1 MSANPLHRPA
11 LRPFALAVG
20 LSLGL
25 GSAFAAGAQTVPA
38 QVAIDG
44 TLLSIS
50 AEGEVR
56 RDPDIARLS
65 TGVVTRAADAQAA
78 MDANAARMQDVIA
91 AIRQAGIAE
100 ADIQTSGVNL
110 FPQYRYGENQP
121 PEITG
126 YEAHNTVEITVR
138 EIDALGDVIDAL
150 VAAGANQINGPSFDV
165 EDKQAAFDEAR
176 RIALENARERARM
189 YAQTLDMQV
198 QRIVSISEGHGF
210 APPRPV
216 PMMAMARMEKA
227 GTPVEPGQSTL
238 SVTLDIVFELDQ

>member
-1 MSANPLHRPA
+1 MSDHRSP
-11 LRPFALAVG
+11 LRPLAVAAALA
-20 LSLGL
+20 LGL
-25 GSAFAAGAQTVPA
+25 GTALAAHAQTVPA
-38 QVAIDG
+38 PVAASG

-50 AEGEVR
+50 AEGEVQR
-56 RDPDIARLS
+56 APDIAHLS

-78 MDANAARMQDVIA
+78 MNANAEQMQKVIA

-100 ADIQTSGVNL
+100 DDIRTSGVNL
-110 FPQYRYGENQP
+110 FPQYRHAPDQA

-138 EIDALGDVIDAL
+138 EIGRLGDVIDAL
-150 VAAGANQINGPSFDV
+150 VAAGANQINGPRFEV
-165 EDKQAAFDEAR
+165 ADKQAAFDEAR

-198 QRIVSISEGHGF
+198 QRIVSISEGHGY

-216 PMMAMARMEKA
+216 PMMAMARMESA
-227 GTPVEPGQSTL
+227 ADTPIEPGQSTL
-238 SVTLDIVFELDQ
+238 SVTLDVVFELDQ